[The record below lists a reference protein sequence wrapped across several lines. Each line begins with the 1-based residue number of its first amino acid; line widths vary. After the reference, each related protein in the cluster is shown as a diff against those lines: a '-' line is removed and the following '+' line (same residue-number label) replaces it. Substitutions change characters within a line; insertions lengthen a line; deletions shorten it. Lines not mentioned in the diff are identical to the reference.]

1 VEWREN
7 KIGAI
12 KLLIFME
19 IKGSARFGGKHA
31 VRPKEHGRGGKFPE
45 IPTSAFLKIEHKIS
59 HSFSR
64 MKMDARKF
72 SLLVQACAD
81 AMSAE
86 VSASAR
92 ELS

>member
-1 VEWREN
+1 MEWREI

-19 IKGSARFGGKHA
+19 IKGSAWFGGKHA
-31 VRPKEHGRGGKFPE
+31 LRPKEHGRGGKFPE
-45 IPTSAFLKIEHKIS
+45 IPTSAFLKINIKFHN
-59 HSFSR
+59 FSR

>member
-1 VEWREN
+1 MNAEHLSTAQSECSPPFCIMRQYVAAFKCGMERKIKI

-45 IPTSAFLKIEHKIS
+45 IPTSAFP
-59 HSFSR
+59 
-64 MKMDARKF
+64 
-72 SLLVQACAD
+72 
-81 AMSAE
+81 
-86 VSASAR
+86 
-92 ELS
+92 